1 MVIAIISTAL
11 AIVLF
16 LCLYLGFRTG
26 LRLGM
31 NAAKGIAPPPLKN
44 PVIAVQ
50 DAVNEAK
57 QHGKQI
63 KADDLFA
70 EGMRNILG
78 FTGNIEE
85 EEKGR

>member
-1 MVIAIISTAL
+1 MNEIFGAAL
-11 AIVLF
+11 GLF
-16 LCLYLGFRTG
+16 FFVCSYLGFRAG

-31 NAAKGIAPPPLKN
+31 NAAKGITPPPLKN
-44 PVIAVQ
+44 PVVAVQ

-70 EGMRNILG
+70 EGLKNILG
-78 FTGNIEE
+78 FTGDIEE
-85 EEKGR
+85 EEKG

>member
-1 MVIAIISTAL
+1 MLTAILSTIIG
-11 AIVLF
+11 IVLF

-31 NAAKGIAPPPLKN
+31 NAAKGITPPPLKN

-70 EGMRNILG
+70 EGLKNILG
-78 FTGNIEE
+78 FTGDIEE
-85 EEKGR
+85 EEKG

>member
-1 MVIAIISTAL
+1 MILYFIISVIIGIA
-11 AIVLF
+11 LF
-16 LCLYLGFRTG
+16 LCAWTGYKAG

-70 EGMRNILG
+70 EGLKNILG
-78 FTGNIEE
+78 FTGDIEE
-85 EEKGR
+85 EEKG

>member
-11 AIVLF
+11 GIVLF

-57 QHGKQI
+57 QHGEKI
-63 KADDLFA
+63 KEDNLFA
-70 EGMRNILG
+70 EGLRNILG
-78 FTGNIEE
+78 FTGDIEE
-85 EEKGR
+85 EEKGE